1 MHFENKKILVT
12 GGTGLIGVAL
22 VNLLLKQNA
31 KIKVVSIDNVNPFS
45 PEVEFV
51 KSDLRIHENCMKLC
65 ENIDYVFHLA
75 GIKGSPS
82 VAIGRPA
89 SFFVPTILFNTCL
102 IDAAVKQRVEHILY
116 TSSVGVYSPN
126 DIFKEDDVWKTFPS
140 NNDKFAGWAKRMGEL
155 QLEAHKI
162 ESKFNNF
169 SIVRPAN
176 VYGPYDNFD
185 PNTAMVIPSLIN
197 RALKCDKELVVWGNG
212 SAVRDFIFSEDV
224 ARGMIE
230 IVKKKIQYPVNLGSG
245 NGITIKKL
253 VESIVKFIPNKKI
266 NIIWDET
273 KPTGDAIRIMD
284 TTKAQQVGFK
294 CEVSIENG
302 IEKTINWYLKNQDYS
317 NKKYNSFKD

>member
-1 MHFENKKILVT
+1 MDFQNKKILVT

-22 VNLLLKQNA
+22 VNLLLKESA
-31 KIKVVSIDNVNPFS
+31 KIKVVSIDNVNPFG

-51 KSDLRIHENCMKLC
+51 KSDLRIHENCMKIC
-65 ENIDYVFHLA
+65 DNIDYVFHLA
-75 GIKGSPS
+75 GVKGSPS

-102 IDAAVKQRVEHILY
+102 IDAAVKQGVKHILY

-162 ESKFNNF
+162 ENKFNNF

-185 PNTAMVIPSLIN
+185 PDTAMVIPSLIN
-197 RALKCDKELVVWGNG
+197 RALKCEKELVVWGNG

-224 ARGMIE
+224 ARGMIQ
-230 IVKKKIQYPVNLGSG
+230 IVKQKIQFPVNLGSG
-245 NGITIKKL
+245 NGITIKNL
-253 VESIVKFIPNKKI
+253 VESIVKFIPNKNI
-266 NIIWDET
+266 NIVWDET

-284 TTKAQQVGFK
+284 TTKAKKIGFE
-294 CEVSIENG
+294 CEFTIESG
-302 IEKTINWYLKNQDYS
+302 IKKTIEWYLKNQDYS
-317 NKKYNSFKD
+317 KKKYNSFKN

>member
-31 KIKVVSIDNVNPFS
+31 KIKVVSIDNINPFS
-45 PEVEFV
+45 SEVEFV

-82 VAIGRPA
+82 VAMGRPA

-266 NIIWDET
+266 DIIWDET

-284 TTKAQQVGFK
+284 TTKAQQIGFK

-317 NKKYNSFKD
+317 DKKYNSFKD

>member
-185 PNTAMVIPSLIN
+185 PNTAMVIPSLIT

-266 NIIWDET
+266 DIIWDET

-284 TTKAQQVGFK
+284 TTKAQQIGFK

-317 NKKYNSFKD
+317 DKKYNSFKD

>member
-45 PEVEFV
+45 SEVEFV

-82 VAIGRPA
+82 VAMGRPA

-266 NIIWDET
+266 DIIWDET

-284 TTKAQQVGFK
+284 TTKAQQIGFK

-317 NKKYNSFKD
+317 DKKYNSFKG

>member
-31 KIKVVSIDNVNPFS
+31 KIKVVSVDNVNPFS
-45 PEVEFV
+45 SEVEFV

-82 VAIGRPA
+82 VAMGRPA

-230 IVKKKIQYPVNLGSG
+230 IVKKKIQYPVNLG
-245 NGITIKKL
+245 
-253 VESIVKFIPNKKI
+253 
-266 NIIWDET
+266 
-273 KPTGDAIRIMD
+273 
-284 TTKAQQVGFK
+284 
-294 CEVSIENG
+294 
-302 IEKTINWYLKNQDYS
+302 
-317 NKKYNSFKD
+317 

>member
-31 KIKVVSIDNVNPFS
+31 KIKVVSVDNVNPFS
-45 PEVEFV
+45 SEVEFV

-82 VAIGRPA
+82 VAMERPA

-266 NIIWDET
+266 DIIWDET

-284 TTKAQQVGFK
+284 TTKAQQIGFK

-317 NKKYNSFKD
+317 DKKYNSFKD

>member
-45 PEVEFV
+45 SEVEFV

-82 VAIGRPA
+82 VAMGRPA

-266 NIIWDET
+266 DIIWDET

-284 TTKAQQVGFK
+284 TTKAQQIGFK

-317 NKKYNSFKD
+317 DKKYNSFKD

>member
-1 MHFENKKILVT
+1 MDFQNKKILVT

-22 VNLLLKQNA
+22 VNLLLKESA
-31 KIKVVSIDNVNPFS
+31 KIKVVSIDNVNPFG

-51 KSDLRIHENCMKLC
+51 KSDLRIHENCMKIC
-65 ENIDYVFHLA
+65 DNIDYVFHLA
-75 GIKGSPS
+75 GVKGSPS

-102 IDAAVKQRVEHILY
+102 IDAAVKQGVKHILY

-162 ESKFNNF
+162 ENKFNNF

-185 PNTAMVIPSLIN
+185 PDTAMVIPSLIN
-197 RALKCDKELVVWGNG
+197 RALKCEKELIVWGNG

-224 ARGMIE
+224 ARGMIQV
-230 IVKKKIQYPVNLGSG
+230 VKQKIQFPVNLGSG
-245 NGITIKKL
+245 NGITIKNL
-253 VESIVKFIPNKKI
+253 VESIVKFIPNKNIKI
-266 NIIWDET
+266 VWDET

-284 TTKAQQVGFK
+284 TTKAKKIGFE
-294 CEVSIENG
+294 CEFSIESG
-302 IEKTINWYLKNQDYS
+302 IKKTIEWYLKNQDYS
-317 NKKYNSFKD
+317 KKKYNSFKI

>member
-1 MHFENKKILVT
+1 
-12 GGTGLIGVAL
+12 
-22 VNLLLKQNA
+22 
-31 KIKVVSIDNVNPFS
+31 
-45 PEVEFV
+45 
-51 KSDLRIHENCMKLC
+51 
-65 ENIDYVFHLA
+65 
-75 GIKGSPS
+75 
-82 VAIGRPA
+82 
-89 SFFVPTILFNTCL
+89 
-102 IDAAVKQRVEHILY
+102 VEHILY

-266 NIIWDET
+266 DIIWDET

-284 TTKAQQVGFK
+284 TTKAQQIGFK

-317 NKKYNSFKD
+317 DKKYNSFKD